1 MPGVLPDPSGPS
13 PKVNISSG
21 PVPAY
26 ISASQAP
33 TKKSPWRT
41 IREVEYVQRATAT
54 LPEELYDI
62 IWRDVDASTGGFNYA
77 KVIMKLEDILQG
89 DFFNEYIK
97 RGNILMLS
105 EGQDGADEVFSLSEG
120 TLRLELSKE
129 LYERAGLQGN
139 SIQSGGRKHVKSK
152 YLVEM
157 NLRLPSMLHGK
168 KGFERLVWAAKNVL
182 NRSLNWLFVDLN
194 QEKGSDGAKQPIT
207 THHPIFQ
214 TLSPRTQTLS
224 NILSPSTLTTSLPL
238 SSSGGM
244 PSEETQEMA
253 HDLFE
258 YLDMLT
264 LASPRVQST
273 DKTDP
278 YISRYQ
284 VPDLPNDAALALDDT
299 SRAGGNVKTV
309 TWTGLITTQWMLE
322 LLCAIIKLSR
332 TKNLDSLPRQAQWLA
347 LSVSA
352 HKTQAIGRQ
361 LDGYTILLQ
370 PQADSTDPTSNNEIE
385 TDVDVDVDVDLANE
399 NAITALDGPQRS
411 AAADHTHDIAM
422 TEDPRSDAESEA
434 EAEAE
439 AENTEN
445 RRGANTDVNVDID
458 VDMPDPQAP
467 LQRSNKQSAKTRS
480 GFQRY
485 LCAEYVDSLT
495 L

>member
-62 IWRDVDASTGGFNYA
+62 IWRDVDASMGGLDYA
-77 KVIMKLEDILQG
+77 RVIMKLEDILQG

-105 EGQDGADEVFSLSEG
+105 EGRDGADEVFSLSEG

-224 NILSPSTLTTSLPL
+224 NILSPSTLATSLPL

-244 PSEETQEMA
+244 PSEETQEMV

-309 TWTGLITTQWMLE
+309 TWTGLITTQ
-322 LLCAIIKLSR
+322 KLSR